1 MNTIVVAWV
10 LVVSAQNSPIISPLV
25 ADLASCER
33 IQRAISRES
42 SRSTQCVEVKVL
54 TNARTN

>member
-10 LVVSAQNSPIISPLV
+10 LVVSASTNQNSPIISLPV

-33 IQRAISRES
+33 MQRAVIRDS
-42 SRSTQCVEVKVL
+42 SRSTQCVEVRVL
-54 TNARTN
+54 K

>member
-10 LVVSAQNSPIISPLV
+10 LVVSASTHQNSPIISPLI

-33 IQRAISRES
+33 MQQAVKRDSP
-42 SRSTQCVEVKVL
+42 RSTQCVEVRVL
-54 TNARTN
+54 K

>member
-10 LVVSAQNSPIISPLV
+10 LVVSASTNQNSPIISLPV

-33 IQRAISRES
+33 MQRAVSLDSGR
-42 SRSTQCVEVKVL
+42 RTQCVEVKVL
-54 TNARTN
+54 K